1 MASTRYIGF
10 TLLELLRVVAK
21 PALLVDAVTADRV
34 LSGLLEVEDRTD
46 SLLLELSSLIVGLT
60 GFLRHEGSF
69 IHIFDDDGYYELVI
83 DNNCNSSKANRLTLF
98 DYYETTFQIKRVEVY
113 IVSIGPK

>member
-1 MASTRYIGF
+1 MLHKLYDSQYHVAATCSEVGPPKVEELDLVYGGNDEGSTRYIGF

-46 SLLLELSSLIVGLT
+46 SLLLELSDNV
-60 GFLRHEGSF
+60 
-69 IHIFDDDGYYELVI
+69 ELL
-83 DNNCNSSKANRLTLF
+83 D
-98 DYYETTFQIKRVEVY
+98 
-113 IVSIGPK
+113 